1 MAERRTLERT
11 ASASRASGKVEA
23 IKEWL
28 DENYEIKLNVFDP
41 SKSYI
46 KSKVKEY
53 NSSIRENDIYLH
65 MIDDG
70 MNCSKSLLKTI
81 LSSPNQMTPYNPII
95 EYFDGLKNKWKGES
109 MMNLYCSYLIAHD
122 FKDKENDYYQKRMK
136 YIVKK
141 WLVAVVACAYGKR
154 QNDVAIGFI
163 NAQGGMGKTSL
174 ISNIIPE
181 CLEDYYAISDKDERI
196 FKMTDCFAT
205 KLIINFDEF
214 VGLNKGTENAFK
226 NNMSRTHLDMKL
238 SGESFT
244 TKVQRI
250 ASCAFTSN
258 KTQEMGGFL
267 FNGDSGFLR
276 RIAAIEIDEIK
287 DYRGVLDVDQ
297 LWAEAVTLFEG
308 DFDYT
313 FNKEDYAD
321 FNAYNAKYVIET
333 TAYKLVKEYYRKPKE
348 DEEYLF
354 KQPMEI
360 LRELKAAKKIN
371 SSMTRVDEITLGQAL
386 RSLGYERIGKKLPG
400 MGTRYGYKVVQL
412 Y

>member
-1 MAERRTLERT
+1 MAKRELAKTT
-11 ASASRASGKVEA
+11 AVNTAAGKVHA
-23 IKEWL
+23 VKEWIDL
-28 DENYEIKLNVFDP
+28 NYEIKLNVFDP

-46 KSKVKEY
+46 KSKEKEY
-53 NSSIRENDIYLH
+53 NSPIRENDIYLH

-70 MNCSKSLLKTI
+70 MSCSKSLLKTI
-81 LSSPNQMTPYNPII
+81 LSSPNQMTPYNPIT

-109 MMNLYCSYLIAHD
+109 MINLYCSYLKAHD
-122 FKDKENDYYQKRMK
+122 FKDKDEDYYQKRMK

-163 NAQGGMGKTSL
+163 NAQGGIGKTSL
-174 ISNIIPE
+174 IENLIPQ
-181 CLEDYYAISDKDERI
+181 CLEDYYIISDKDERI

-226 NNMSRTHLDMKL
+226 NNMSRTYLDIKL
-238 SGESFT
+238 PGESFI

-250 ASCAFTSN
+250 ASCAFSSN

-287 DYRGVLDVDQ
+287 DYRTALDVDQ
-297 LWAEAVTLFEG
+297 LWSEAVTLFEG

-321 FNAYNAKYVIET
+321 FNAYNARYVIET
-333 TAYKLVKEYYRKPKE
+333 TAYKLVKEFYHKPKE

-371 SSMTRVDEITLGQAL
+371 SSMTRVDEITIGQAL
-386 RSLGYERIGKKLPG
+386 RAQGYERIGKKLPG
-400 MGTRYGYKVVQL
+400 MGTRYGYKVTQL